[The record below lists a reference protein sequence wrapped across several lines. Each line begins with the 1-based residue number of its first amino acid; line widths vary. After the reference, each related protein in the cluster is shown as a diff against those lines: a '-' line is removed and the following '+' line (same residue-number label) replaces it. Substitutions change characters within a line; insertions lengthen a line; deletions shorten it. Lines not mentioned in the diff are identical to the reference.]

1 MRKNPPSSP
10 LRRFLYENGLL
21 LVGGLLV
28 VLTLIGQSITGWY
41 EYNDELQ
48 ELGRSSL
55 SFAQYLTSGHF
66 VEATFENWESEFLQM
81 ALYVL
86 LTIGLRQKGSSESKK
101 LYEEEEVDRKP
112 NPSRKGAPA
121 PVRWGGL
128 WLTLYKNSLSI
139 AFTLLF
145 LASLWL
151 HAKGGAEVYNM
162 EQMHKQEPLV
172 TVWGYMATSRFW
184 FESFQNW
191 QSEFLSI
198 VSIVGLSIYLRQQG
212 SPESKPVDA
221 PNDETGE

>member
-1 MRKNPPSSP
+1 M
-10 LRRFLYENGLL
+10 LL
-21 LVGGLLV
+21 TMV
-28 VLTLIGQSITGWY
+28 GQSITGWY
-41 EYNDELQ
+41 EYNNELKDMG
-48 ELGRSSL
+48 LGSL

-66 VEATFENWESEFLQM
+66 IEATFENWESEFLQM

-112 NPSRKGAPA
+112 NPSRKGAPG

-128 WLTLYKNSLSI
+128 WLLLYKNSLSI

-145 LASLWL
+145 FASVWL
-151 HAKGGAEVYNM
+151 HARGGAEVYNI
-162 EQMHKQEPLV
+162 EQMDKQEPLV
-172 TVWGYMATSRFW
+172 TMWGYMATSRFW

-198 VSIVGLSIYLRQQG
+198 VSIVGLSIFLRQQG

-221 PNDETGE
+221 PHDETGE